1 MIGSRVTA
9 LLLVLLAG
17 TGGPALGDEGLWTF
31 DHFPAATV
39 AERHGVRIDQSWLDR
54 VRLAT
59 VRLAGCTAS
68 FVSAE
73 GLLLTNHH
81 CVESCLAQNS
91 TRDESLIETGFDA
104 DRRRQ
109 ELRCPLQIAEVLQ
122 STEDVTATVIAA
134 VKNLDD
140 KAANERRRQTLVAL
154 EKSCEEESLKVRKAM
169 KCQAVTLYDGGQ
181 YWLYKYRRYTDVR
194 LVFAPEDAIAAF
206 GGDPDNFQFPRWDF
220 DMSLLRAY
228 EDGKPART
236 PNHLSIDFT
245 GPKAGDPVF
254 VAGHPG

>member
-1 MIGSRVTA
+1 MTGVQTCALPIFVLSVALVVVYVAYRSAVDPTRRPWIGRRARVA
-9 LLLVLLAG
+9 VLGAVPLLLVLLAG

-91 TRDESLIETGFDA
+91 TRDEKIG
-104 DRRRQ
+104 
-109 ELRCPLQIAEVLQ
+109 
-122 STEDVTATVIAA
+122 
-134 VKNLDD
+134 
-140 KAANERRRQTLVAL
+140 
-154 EKSCEEESLKVRKAM
+154 
-169 KCQAVTLYDGGQ
+169 
-181 YWLYKYRRYTDVR
+181 
-194 LVFAPEDAIAAF
+194 
-206 GGDPDNFQFPRWDF
+206 
-220 DMSLLRAY
+220 RA
-228 EDGKPART
+228 
-236 PNHLSIDFT
+236 H
-245 GPKAGDPVF
+245 V
-254 VAGHPG
+254 